1 MFRSAQHDRSL
12 VIVCVVL
19 AALTWFVFGQTIWFP
34 FVDFDDPHYI
44 YENPEITRGLS
55 AHGIGWAFTHV
66 VGGNWHPLTTIS
78 HMIDCQLFGLNAGGH
93 HFTNVLLHTIAVLS
107 LFLVL
112 RDMTGLFWRSSF
124 VAAVFAIHPLRA
136 ESVVWIAER
145 KDVLSAAFFMLTLFA
160 YVRYTRKPTLA
171 RYVTMSILFAC
182 GLMSKPMLVTVPVV
196 LLLIDYWP
204 LERIRGQSSEIS
216 GQVILEKIPLFILSA
231 VSAGV
236 TIIAQQAVSMQRMPL
251 FSRIGN
257 TIVSYVIYIWQM
269 FWPGKLAIF
278 YPFVRSPLSWQVLS
292 AAVFLIAITTVTV
305 WLRRRSPYFVVGW
318 LWYLSMLVPV
328 IGIVQVGLQSHA
340 DRYTYLPQIGLY
352 LIIVWGVA
360 EICAR
365 WNALRPIIG
374 AATAVLIA
382 TLAWTARSQASYW
395 RDSEVLWTH
404 TIAVTKENYF
414 AHSSLADLLMRQGR
428 LDEAIAHC
436 QEALRIRPDDANA
449 ENNLGLANLQ
459 LGNERE
465 AAAHFEN
472 SLRNSPG
479 NLNVRTNL
487 AWLLA
492 TSVDSSLRDGR
503 TAIELASSVV
513 RDSKRENPIVL
524 RALAAAYA
532 ESGDFSDAI
541 DTAQRAQR
549 AANAIGE
556 AGLSADLERN
566 IATLTKPA
574 MFAPTTRLPG

>member
-1 MFRSAQHDRSL
+1 
-12 VIVCVVL
+12 
-19 AALTWFVFGQTIWFP
+19 
-34 FVDFDDPHYI
+34 
-44 YENPEITRGLS
+44 
-55 AHGIGWAFTHV
+55 
-66 VGGNWHPLTTIS
+66 
-78 HMIDCQLFGLNAGGH
+78 
-93 HFTNVLLHTIAVLS
+93 
-107 LFLVL
+107 
-112 RDMTGLFWRSSF
+112 
-124 VAAVFAIHPLRA
+124 
-136 ESVVWIAER
+136 
-145 KDVLSAAFFMLTLFA
+145 
-160 YVRYTRKPTLA
+160 
-171 RYVTMSILFAC
+171 
-182 GLMSKPMLVTVPVV
+182 
-196 LLLIDYWP
+196 
-204 LERIRGQSSEIS
+204 
-216 GQVILEKIPLFILSA
+216 
-231 VSAGV
+231 
-236 TIIAQQAVSMQRMPL
+236 MQRMPL

-257 TIVSYVIYIWQM
+257 AIVSYVIYIWQM
-269 FWPGKLAIF
+269 FWSGKLAVF
-278 YPFVRSPLSWQVLS
+278 YPFVRSPLSWQGLS
-292 AAVFLIAITTVTV
+292 AAVFLIAITTVAV
-305 WLRRRSPYFVVGW
+305 WLRRRRPYFVVGW

-352 LIIVWGVA
+352 LVATWTMADIWKTLNAQRSTLNVQFRGIHSALGVGFALIV
-360 EICAR
+360 I
-365 WNALRPIIG
+365 
-374 AATAVLIA
+374 AA
-382 TLAWTARSQASYW
+382 LAWTARSQASYW
-395 RDSEVLWTH
+395 RDSELLWTH

-566 IATLTKPA
+566 IESY
-574 MFAPTTRLPG
+574 RLNRPIRSRAR

>member
-19 AALTWFVFGQTIWFP
+19 VALTWFVFGQTIWFP

-78 HMIDCQLFGLNAGGH
+78 HMLDCQLFGLNAGGH

-145 KDVLSAAFFMLTLFA
+145 KDVLSAVFFMLTLFA
-160 YVRYTRKPTLA
+160 YVRYTRKPTIA

-196 LLLIDYWP
+196 LLLLDYWP
-204 LERIRGQSSEIS
+204 LERIRGQSSEVS

-257 TIVSYVIYIWQM
+257 AIASYVIYIWQM
-269 FWPGKLAIF
+269 FCPGKLAVF

-292 AAVFLIAITTVTV
+292 AAVFLIAITTVAV
-305 WLRRRSPYFVVGW
+305 WLRRRRPYFVVGW

-340 DRYTYLPQIGLY
+340 DRYTLLPQIGLY

-566 IATLTKPA
+566 IESY
-574 MFAPTTRLPG
+574 RLNRPIRSRAR

>member
-78 HMIDCQLFGLNAGGH
+78 HMLDCQLFGLNAGGH

-145 KDVLSAAFFMLTLFA
+145 KDVLSAVFFMLTLFA
-160 YVRYTRKPTLA
+160 YVRYTRKPTIA

-196 LLLIDYWP
+196 LLLLDYWP
-204 LERIRGQSSEIS
+204 LERIRGQSSEVS

-292 AAVFLIAITTVTV
+292 AAVFLIAITTVAV
-305 WLRRRSPYFVVGW
+305 WLRRRRPYFVVGW

-340 DRYTYLPQIGLY
+340 DRYTLLPQIGLY

-566 IATLTKPA
+566 IESY
-574 MFAPTTRLPG
+574 RLNRPIRSRAR